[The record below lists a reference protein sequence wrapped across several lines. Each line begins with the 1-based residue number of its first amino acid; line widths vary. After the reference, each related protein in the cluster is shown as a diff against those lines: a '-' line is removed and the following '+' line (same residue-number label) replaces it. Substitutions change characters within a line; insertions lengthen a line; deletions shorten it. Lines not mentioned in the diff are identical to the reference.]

1 MLLLRNSRMSGAWY
15 MTSLEPSIIAGQ
27 RVKYNSKREEEENRK
42 HFILLLKTTQ
52 TSAMLNW
59 DVYLCCSM
67 YACALLRVSA
77 ASISNISTKYQ
88 LPNDVQD
95 QQHGDS
101 PFLHLRASLP
111 SYSQP
116 LRPYTFVTT
125 AEDFPYVPKPRHYRS
140 SRLLRILGSSF
151 DPFWMSIDQPSEGS
165 GVCTGKGNCDDVARG
180 DSLPV
185 KVNVAASREDFN
197 LSASAVLS
205 KARENQRQGLAREAA
220 DVDLSSLPPDVASSL
235 RTWLVRSA
243 TCGLR
248 SQWVDLGPA
257 FWPRWLRQTDC
268 DKSDGVRSC
277 SFPSGMVCVRAQTT
291 HIRILAWHCL
301 KVRDDES
308 EQLKSEISDISM
320 LLGISEE
327 MRKCL
332 WRPVPYPVV
341 TACTCK
347 CK

>member
-1 MLLLRNSRMSGAWY
+1 FPVVSMILSLLLN
-15 MTSLEPSIIAGQ
+15 
-27 RVKYNSKREEEENRK
+27 
-42 HFILLLKTTQ
+42 
-52 TSAMLNW
+52 
-59 DVYLCCSM
+59 VYVC
-67 YACALLRVSA
+67 
-77 ASISNISTKYQ
+77 
-88 LPNDVQD
+88 
-95 QQHGDS
+95 QHGDS

-116 LRPYTFVTT
+116 LRPYTF
-125 AEDFPYVPKPRHYRS
+125 
-140 SRLLRILGSSF
+140 
-151 DPFWMSIDQPSEGS
+151 PSEGS

-205 KARENQRQGLAREAA
+205 KARENQRQG
-220 DVDLSSLPPDVASSL
+220 SL

-291 HIRILAWHCL
+291 HIRILAC
-301 KVRDDES
+301 
-308 EQLKSEISDISM
+308 
-320 LLGISEE
+320 EE

>member
-1 MLLLRNSRMSGAWY
+1 M
-15 MTSLEPSIIAGQ
+15 
-27 RVKYNSKREEEENRK
+27 
-42 HFILLLKTTQ
+42 HFLSCICIFADDK
-52 TSAMLNW
+52 
-59 DVYLCCSM
+59 
-67 YACALLRVSA
+67 
-77 ASISNISTKYQ
+77 I
-88 LPNDVQD
+88 
-95 QQHGDS
+95 QHGDS

-165 GVCTGKGNCDDVARG
+165 G
-180 DSLPV
+180 
-185 KVNVAASREDFN
+185 DFN

-301 KVRDDES
+301 KVRDDE
-308 EQLKSEISDISM
+308 
-320 LLGISEE
+320 
-327 MRKCL
+327 KCL